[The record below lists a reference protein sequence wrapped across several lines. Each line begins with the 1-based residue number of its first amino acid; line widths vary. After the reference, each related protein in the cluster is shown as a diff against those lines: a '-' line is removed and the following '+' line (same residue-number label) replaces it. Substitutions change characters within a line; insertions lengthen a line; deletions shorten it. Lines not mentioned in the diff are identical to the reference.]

1 MKIKLHP
8 RFKKSYKVRIS
19 TNKKLVIQVEA
30 RMNLFKTDPN
40 NPILKNHQL
49 VGAKR
54 KLCSFSISGDMR
66 IIYMAVDRDEVIFL
80 DIGSHN
86 QVY

>member
-8 RFKKSYKVRIS
+8 KFEKSYKVRIS
-19 TNKKLVIQVEA
+19 RNKKLVQQTEKRI
-30 RMNLFKTDPN
+30 NLFKQDPN
-40 NPILKNHQL
+40 NHLLKSHSL
-49 VGAKR
+49 VGAK
-54 KLCSFSISGDMR
+54 KGLCSFSISGDIR
-66 IIYMAVDRDEVIFL
+66 IVYVKVNNNEVVFL